1 MASKKRSLAES
12 TSEPTVVVN
21 ASAPPPPPPPP
32 PIAVAPAPPKTDEE
46 PPLKKL
52 RPDEPVA
59 PAQQVIRSAHI
70 IYPDQYG
77 SFDPKRIAFAPT
89 AQPAREG
96 GGQIL
101 FMSYVHSDGQTRPLL
116 IHTPRGMHAPM
127 GVKLWKDGKSSA
139 LLSLGRDLAGD
150 PLMSQFRTICDSVQQ
165 RCAEIA
171 VEKNWMGSRDLEAT
185 KNQFS
190 PLVFVGS
197 SDKGEPYPPSLKAT
211 VIVSGKDKSEFFEY
225 STTPPLKSLI
235 PGDLEGTCTM
245 TAVLHLAWVFAKKA
259 KKGTEFSIRC
269 NLFQGI
275 VEGNAGSSASRNG
288 CAVLL

>member
-1 MASKKRSLAES
+1 MASKKRQLSES
-12 TSEPTVVVN
+12 TSEPTVPVV
-21 ASAPPPPPPPP
+21 AAAA
-32 PIAVAPAPPKTDEE
+32 AVLVDAPAPPAPASDE
-46 PPLKKL
+46 PPKKKQ
-52 RPDEPVA
+52 RPDEAAPAA
-59 PAQQVIRSAHI
+59 PAQQVMRSAHI
-70 IYPDQYG
+70 LYPDQYG
-77 SFDPKRIAFAPT
+77 SFDPKKIAFAPT

-101 FMSYVHSDGQTRPLL
+101 FMSYVYPDGQTRPLL
-116 IHTPRGMHAPM
+116 VHTPRGMHAPM

-139 LLSLGRDLAGD
+139 LLSLGREFAAD
-150 PLMSQFRTICDSVQQ
+150 PLMSQFRVICDAVQQ
-165 RCAEIA
+165 RCAEVA
-171 VEKNWMGSRDLEAT
+171 VEKGWMGSRDLEAT

-225 STTPPLKSLI
+225 SNTPPLKSLI

-275 VEGNAGSSASRNG
+275 VEGNAGSSALRNG
-288 CAVLL
+288 CAVLI